1 MAFDQNKEIT
11 MPENVGH
18 IAELN
23 ANYCYKGL
31 SHTVLGPN
39 GVNLFMSCSHFDFNG
54 VNFHCASW

>member
-31 SHTVLGPN
+31 SHTVL
-39 GVNLFMSCSHFDFNG
+39 
-54 VNFHCASW
+54 